1 MTDIDINQ
9 LIGSLRSLRVPG
21 MALALEHWV
30 ADPSNADRSSLEC
43 VAEIVSQQRNVAASL
58 RAERFR
64 KKAVLPAGLVMATW
78 EPSASR
84 GLAAA
89 KLRHFETLAWLDRR
103 QNLIITGPTQS
114 GKTHLAA
121 GLTQTA
127 VDRGRSAHYARVPEL
142 IATLHDHQQA
152 KTLATFLKHLG
163 RYDLLILDEFA
174 LERASVEDTYL
185 LRRVVDVRER
195 GNGAMIVISPR
206 SIDEWD
212 GLFADPSAA
221 SGVFGRMLRLSHDV
235 ELKPWTRKQGR
246 RSVRP

>member
-30 ADPSNADRSSLEC
+30 ADPANADRCSLEC
-43 VAEIVSQQRNVAASL
+43 VAEMISQQRNVAAGL

-64 KKAVLPAGLVMATW
+64 RKAVLPAGLVTANW

-84 GLAAA
+84 GLTAA
-89 KLRHFETLAWLDRR
+89 KLRHLETLAWLDRR
-103 QNLIITGPTQS
+103 QNLVVTGPTQS
-114 GKTHLAA
+114 GKTHLAF
-121 GLTQTA
+121 GLTQIA
-127 VDRGRSAHYARVPEL
+127 VDRGRSAHYVRVPEL
-142 IATLHDHQQA
+142 VSVLHDHQEA
-152 KTLATFLKHLG
+152 KTLATFLKHLA
-163 RYDLLILDEFA
+163 RFDLLVLDDFA

-185 LRRVVDVRER
+185 IRRVVDVRER

-206 SIDEWD
+206 TVDEWD
-212 GLFADPSAA
+212 GLFSDASAA
-221 SGVFGRMLRLSHDV
+221 SGIFGRMLTSAHDI

-246 RSVRP
+246 RPARP

>member
-1 MTDIDINQ
+1 MTDVNVNQ
-9 LIGSLRSLRVPG
+9 VISSLRSLRMPG

-30 ADPSNADRSSLEC
+30 ADPANADRCSLEC
-43 VAEIVSQQRNVAASL
+43 VAELVAQQRNVAASL

-64 KKAVLPAGLVMATW
+64 KKAVLPAGLVMANW

-89 KLRHFETLAWLDRR
+89 KLRHLETLAWLDRR

-114 GKTHLAA
+114 GKTHLAS
-121 GLTQTA
+121 GLTQMA

-142 IATLHDHQQA
+142 LSVLHDHREA
-152 KTLATFLKHLG
+152 KTLTTFLKHLA
-163 RYDLLILDEFA
+163 RFDLLVLDDFA
-174 LERASVEDTYL
+174 LERASVKDTYL

-195 GNGAMIVISPR
+195 GNGAVIVISPR
-206 SIDEWD
+206 AVDEWD

-221 SGVFGRMLRLSHDV
+221 SGIFGRLLTSAHDI
-235 ELKPWTRKQGR
+235 ELKPWTRKPGR
-246 RSVRP
+246 RSSGP